1 MDLFTE
7 SEMNKKK
14 AIFYYL
20 LLVFMVFI
28 NTRIGAQNQARN
40 ETITIDTI
48 STHWSHKLPK
58 KLFEAVE
65 RGDAIEIV
73 KQCNSQIEMTLPTG
87 SGIYSKK
94 QAEVVL
100 TEFFATTGSFA
111 CSITNEKTIGAATR
125 TIATLKSKTNQYR
138 LYILRQS
145 HGAAAFIQQFRIEA
159 QND

>member
-1 MDLFTE
+1 MN
-7 SEMNKKK
+7 NKKT
-14 AIFYYL
+14 IFYCMII
-20 LLVFMVFI
+20 VFMAFI
-28 NTRIGAQNQARN
+28 NTRIDAQSQPRT

-65 RGDAIEIV
+65 RGDVVEIV
-73 KQCNSQIEMTLPTG
+73 SQCSNQVEMSLPSG

-94 QAEVVL
+94 QAEVIL
-100 TEFFATTGSFA
+100 SEFFASTGTFA

-145 HGAAAFIQQFRIEA
+145 HGATAFIQQFRIEE